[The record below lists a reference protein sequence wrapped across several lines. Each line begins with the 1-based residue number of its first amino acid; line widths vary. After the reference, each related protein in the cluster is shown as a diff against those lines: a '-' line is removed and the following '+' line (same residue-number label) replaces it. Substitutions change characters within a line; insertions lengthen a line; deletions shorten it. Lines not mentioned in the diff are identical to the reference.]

1 MFGQVAHQAL
11 HGLVLHHTDA
21 DKSGVLQARSEQVD
35 TMNRPIKKGNLDFAE
50 VMLAKFSGQTFET
63 NQRRETA
70 VLQRPLLQL
79 FTILCVG
86 LTQLPLAGLYS
97 LALVKAS
104 APEDEA

>member
-1 MFGQVAHQAL
+1 M
-11 HGLVLHHTDA
+11 
-21 DKSGVLQARSEQVD
+21 RS
-35 TMNRPIKKGNLDFAE
+35 RSFP
-50 VMLAKFSGQTFET
+50 
-63 NQRRETA
+63 RREESSVKTV